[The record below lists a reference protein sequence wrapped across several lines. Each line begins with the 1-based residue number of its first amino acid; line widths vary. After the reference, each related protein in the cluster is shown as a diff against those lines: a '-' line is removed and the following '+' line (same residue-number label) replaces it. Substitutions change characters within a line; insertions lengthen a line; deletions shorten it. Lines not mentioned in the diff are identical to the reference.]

1 MENNQQIYYHVKV
14 TLYDKPALYEAI
26 RECFTNSLTLP
37 CEDLFF
43 PVLISTRNPNISND
57 NFILTR
63 QQIQQLHLDESR
75 PMYINCPLSQIMLY
89 AHNSITLEMLK
100 KILHGEI

>member
-1 MENNQQIYYHVKV
+1 MNQQEIYYHVKV

-26 RECFTNSLTLP
+26 RECFTNSLTEP
-37 CEDLFF
+37 HENLFF

-57 NFILTR
+57 NFILT
-63 QQIQQLHLDESR
+63 QHQIQHLEHS

-89 AHNSITLEMLK
+89 AHNSIDLTTLK